1 MRDLTP
7 HERHAAI
14 DPGVRPRLARA
25 VERRHAALRT
35 TAGLNDE
42 VFDSLVLLAAGA
54 ATPSAVAAGWRAVHE
69 LQRDMDDGRRQRLA
83 RLGFTPGETEELA
96 ALHTRNF
103 M

>member
-1 MRDLTP
+1 MC
-7 HERHAAI
+7 
-14 DPGVRPRLARA
+14 GRA
-25 VERRHAALRT
+25 WRAPSSDDTTALRT